1 MPGWFAWVA
10 GLLLP
15 LMCWICRWQDW
26 PFWYCGLILL
36 PLAWPRR
43 QRVGAG
49 AKASLAALMP
59 KGMKCLL
66 GLLAAALGVAAL
78 VFRNALSLQYYS
90 VVVSVFF
97 LSVFALSLT
106 HKQSLIERLARQFEP
121 DLPASGV
128 RYTRRVTQAWCVFL
142 LLNTALTLWSIQAGE
157 KVWALYNGF
166 ISYVLMGCMFA
177 GEWLIR
183 RRVKRRAKSVA
194 PSGLRETPH
203 V

>member
-15 LMCWICRWQDW
+15 LMFWICRWQDW

-36 PLAWPRR
+36 PLAWPHRA
-43 QRVGAG
+43 RVGAG
-49 AKASLAALMP
+49 VKASLADLMP
-59 KGMKCLL
+59 KRVKWSL
-66 GLLAAALGVAAL
+66 GLLAAALGGASL
-78 VFRNALSLQYYS
+78 VFRNALSLQFYS
-90 VVVSVFF
+90 VAMSVFF
-97 LSVFALSLT
+97 LAVFAFSLT
-106 HKQSLIERLARQFEP
+106 RKQSIIERLARQLEP
-121 DLPASGV
+121 DFPESGV
-128 RYTRRVTQAWCVFL
+128 RYTRRVTQAWCVFF
-142 LLNTALTLWSIQAGE
+142 LLNTALTLWSIHAGE

-194 PSGLRETPH
+194 LSGLRETPH

>member
-1 MPGWFAWVA
+1 MLGWFAFAA

-15 LMCWICRWQDW
+15 FMFWICRWQDW

-43 QRVGAG
+43 QRVGVG
-49 AKASLAALMP
+49 TKASLADLMP
-59 KGMKCLL
+59 KGMKWLL

-78 VFRNALSLQYYS
+78 VFRNAVSLQYYS

-97 LSVFALSLT
+97 LSVFASSLT

-121 DLPASGV
+121 NLPESGV
-128 RYTRRVTQAWCVFL
+128 RYTRRVTQAWCVFF
-142 LLNTALTLWSIQAGE
+142 LLNTALTLWSIHAGE

-177 GEWLIR
+177 GEWLVR
-183 RRVKRRAKSVA
+183 RRVKRRNNSVVL
-194 PSGLRETPH
+194 PGFRETPH